1 MTISANYNTKL
12 IKDWIRPLQKSLTIE
27 TENKFINTLGR
38 EKYFNDYLHES
49 LKKLSDLN
57 LPDEY
62 LIIFSEFS
70 KKFNEYNK
78 LDENQR
84 KRLIIDTRKNLYK
97 LGKTLEVESSNNI
110 SNKVILNKPDSSL
123 SFDSDISLIKNV
135 GKVYKNKLNEL
146 GIFHIKDLI
155 NYFPRTYLDY
165 TNRVKIINLKPDN
178 LYTCIG
184 NIKRFY
190 IHKSKKNSNLSIMN
204 FVVSDETSSIKVTKF
219 FLGRRFRSYSF
230 FTSQKSLY
238 TPGTKLAISGKVKL
252 TEYGKTFVDPQ
263 IEILKDNNDNFNFSG
278 KILPLYSL
286 GEALSN
292 MSFIKL
298 MKKVLIY
305 SKQYPEILN
314 KKQLDSLSLLSKR
327 ESLINIHFP
336 PTQEALIESKKRL
349 VFDELFLLQ
358 IKFLLRKRKTK
369 KNLIVQQLPQ
379 KKSLLKEFLNTF
391 PFELTKSQVNVLN
404 EIKKDLSNPVAMSR
418 LLQGDVG
425 SGKTIVAIA
434 SLLIVIEK
442 NLQGAFM
449 VPTEVLAE
457 QHYKNLLKYLNPLL
471 VSVELLTGNTPKK
484 KRKEILSNL
493 KNGLVDILVGTHAL
507 FEDKVIFNSL
517 GMVVIDE
524 QHRFGVTQRN
534 RLLNK
539 GENTNLLSMTATPIP
554 RTLALSIYG
563 DLDVSQITEL
573 PPGRV
578 PITTKIISEDDLNNL
593 FKIVEDELNEG
604 KQAYV
609 ILPLIE
615 DSEKLNL
622 SSAKKTFKHLS
633 EEVFFN
639 KKVGLL
645 HGKLSSQEKNEVIN
659 SFLKNEINILVSTTV
674 IEVGIDVPNATIMII
689 YNSERFGL
697 SQLHQLRGRVGRG
710 STKSFCYLVTSDKNG
725 LENKRLCVLQK
736 SNDGFYIAEKDL
748 ELRGPGQILGYRQ
761 SGLPD
766 FVLDNLPNNKF
777 LIDKAREEAIK
788 IVSYDPDL
796 KENIVLRNILI
807 DNSDN
812 KFIHDFLN

>member
-1 MTISANYNTKL
+1 MTSSGNNIKL

-27 TENKFINTLGR
+27 TEGKYINILGR
-38 EKYFNDYLHES
+38 KKYFNDYLYES
-49 LKKLSDLN
+49 LTRLDNLN
-57 LPDEY
+57 LSEEY
-62 LIIFSEFS
+62 LRIFNEFS
-70 KKFNEYNK
+70 KKYNEYNQ
-78 LDENQR
+78 LDINQR
-84 KRLIIDTRKNLYK
+84 KRLIIDTRKSLYK
-97 LGKTLEVESSNNI
+97 LGKSLEIESSNNI
-110 SNKVILNKPDSSL
+110 SNTVILKKTDSSL
-123 SFDSDISLIKNV
+123 SLDSDISLIKSV

-178 LYTCIG
+178 LYTCIV

-190 IHKSKKNSNLSIMN
+190 IHKSTKNSNLSIMN

-219 FLGRRFRSYSF
+219 LLGRRFRSYSF
-230 FTSQKSLY
+230 FSSQKSLY
-238 TPGTKLAISGKVKL
+238 TTGTKLAISGKVKL

-286 GEALSN
+286 AEALSN
-292 MSFIKL
+292 ISFIKL
-298 MKKVLIY
+298 MKSVLIY
-305 SKQYPEILN
+305 AKQYPEILN
-314 KKQLDSLSLLSKR
+314 QKQLDSLSLLSKG
-327 ESLINIHFP
+327 ESLINIHLP
-336 PTQEALIESKKRL
+336 PTQQALIESKKRL

-358 IKFLLRKRKTK
+358 IKFLLRKRQTNKHVIAK
-369 KNLIVQQLPQ
+369 QLPQ
-379 KKSLLKEFLNTF
+379 KKSLLKDFLNNF

-404 EIKKDLSNPVAMSR
+404 EIKKDLSNPVPMSR

-425 SGKTIVAIA
+425 SGKTIIAIA

-471 VSVELLTGNTPKK
+471 VSVELLTGNTPQKR
-484 KRKEILSNL
+484 RKEILSNL

-517 GMVVIDE
+517 AMVVIDE

-578 PITTKIISEDDLNNL
+578 PITTKIISEDDLTNL
-593 FKIVEDELNEG
+593 FKIVEDEINKG
-604 KQAYV
+604 RQAYV

-615 DSEKLNL
+615 DSEKMNL
-622 SSAKKTFKHLS
+622 SSARKTFKHLS

-639 KKVGLL
+639 NRVGLL
-645 HGKLSSQEKNEVIN
+645 HGKLNSQEKNEVIN

-748 ELRGPGQILGYRQ
+748 ELRGPGQILGYKQ

-777 LIDKAREEAIK
+777 LIEKAREEAIK
-788 IVSYDPDL
+788 VVSNDPDL
-796 KENIVLRNILI
+796 NENIVLRNILI

>member
-1 MTISANYNTKL
+1 MTYSEEYIKL

-27 TENKFINTLGR
+27 TESNFNNILGR
-38 EKYFNDYLHES
+38 QRHFNEYLYESFTKLEKLNLTDEYIKLFNDFSEKYY
-49 LKKLSDLN
+49 K
-57 LPDEY
+57 
-62 LIIFSEFS
+62 
-70 KKFNEYNK
+70 YNK
-78 LDENQR
+78 LDFNQR
-84 KRLIIDTRKNLYK
+84 KRLIIDTRKTLYK
-97 LGKTLEVESSNNI
+97 LVKKIDIIKSSKIYKESFSN
-110 SNKVILNKPDSSL
+110 VIDSSL
-123 SFDSDISLIKNV
+123 SLDSDISLIKNV

-146 GIFHIKDLI
+146 GVFNIKDLI

-178 LYTCIG
+178 LYTCLA

-190 IHKSKKNSNLSIMN
+190 IYKSKKNSNLSIMN
-204 FVVSDETSSIKVTKF
+204 IVVSDETSSIKVTKF

-230 FTSQKSLY
+230 FSSQKSLY

-278 KILPLYSL
+278 RILPLYSL
-286 GEALSN
+286 AEALSN
-292 MSFIKL
+292 ISFIKL

-305 SKQYPEILN
+305 AKQYPDILN
-314 KKQLDSLSLLSKR
+314 QKQLDSLSLLSKG
-327 ESLINIHFP
+327 ESLINIHLP
-336 PTQEALIESKKRL
+336 PTQQALIESKKRL
-349 VFDELFLLQ
+349 VFDELYLLQ
-358 IKFLLRKRKTK
+358 LKFLLRKRKRN
-369 KNLIVQQLPQ
+369 KNIVAKNFPQ

-391 PFELTKSQVNVLN
+391 PFELTNAQVKVLN
-404 EIKKDLSNPVAMSR
+404 EIKKDLSHPLPMSR

-425 SGKTIVAIA
+425 SGKTIIAMA

-471 VSVELLTGNTPKK
+471 VSVELLTGNTTQK

-493 KNGLVDILVGTHAL
+493 NNGLVDILVGTHAL

-539 GENTNLLSMTATPIP
+539 GDNTNLLSMTATPIP

-578 PITTKIISEDDLNNL
+578 PITTKIISEEDLTNL
-593 FKIVEDELNEG
+593 FKIVEAEITKG
-604 KQAYV
+604 RQAYV

-615 DSEKLNL
+615 DSEKMNLN
-622 SSAKKTFKHLS
+622 SAKKTFKHLS
-633 EEVFFN
+633 EEVFFK

-645 HGKLSSQEKNEVIN
+645 HGKLNSQEKNEVIN

-777 LIDKAREEAIK
+777 LIEMAREEAIK
-788 IVSYDPDL
+788 VVSNDPDL

>member
-1 MTISANYNTKL
+1 VTYSEEYIKL

-27 TENKFINTLGR
+27 TENNFTNVLGR
-38 EKYFNDYLHES
+38 QRYFNDYLYES
-49 LKKLSDLN
+49 FKKLEKLN
-57 LPDEY
+57 LTDEY
-62 LIIFSEFS
+62 LKLFNDFSN
-70 KKFNEYNK
+70 KYYEYNK
-78 LDENQR
+78 LNFNQR
-84 KRLIIDTRKNLYK
+84 KRLIIDTRKTLYK
-97 LGKTLEVESSNNI
+97 LVKKIDIIESIKITKESFPN
-110 SNKVILNKPDSSL
+110 VIDSSL
-123 SFDSDISLIKNV
+123 SLDSDISLIKNV

-146 GIFHIKDLI
+146 GVFNIKDLI

-178 LYTCIG
+178 LYTCIA

-190 IHKSKKNSNLSIMN
+190 IYKSKKNINLSIMN
-204 FVVSDETSSIKVTKF
+204 FVVSDETSSIKVSKF
-219 FLGRRFRSYSF
+219 LLGRRFRSYSF
-230 FTSQKSLY
+230 FASQKSLY

-278 KILPLYSL
+278 RILPLYSL
-286 GEALSN
+286 AEALSN

-298 MKKVLIY
+298 IKKVIIY
-305 SKQYPEILN
+305 AKQYPEILN
-314 KKQLDSLSLLSKR
+314 QKQLDSLSLLSKG
-327 ESLINIHFP
+327 ESLINIHLP
-336 PTQEALIESKKRL
+336 PSQQALIESKKRL

-358 IKFLLRKRKTK
+358 IKFLLRKRKTNKNIIAK
-369 KNLIVQQLPQ
+369 KFPQ
-379 KKSLLKEFLNTF
+379 KKSLLKEFLNAF
-391 PFELTKSQVNVLN
+391 PFKLTNSQVKVLN
-404 EIKKDLSNPVAMSR
+404 EIKKDLSNAVPMSR

-425 SGKTIVAIA
+425 SGKTIIAIA

-442 NLQGAFM
+442 NFQGAFM

-471 VSVELLTGNTPKK
+471 VSVELLTGNTTQK

-493 KNGLVDILVGTHAL
+493 NNGLVDILVGTHAL

-539 GENTNLLSMTATPIP
+539 GDNTNLLSMTATPIP

-578 PITTKIISEDDLNNL
+578 PITTKIISEDDLTNL
-593 FKIVEDELNEG
+593 FKTVEDEITKG
-604 KQAYV
+604 RQAYV

-615 DSEKLNL
+615 DSEKMNL

-633 EEVFFN
+633 EEVFFK

-645 HGKLSSQEKNEVIN
+645 HGKLNSQEKNEVIN

-674 IEVGIDVPNATIMII
+674 VEVGIDVPNATIMII

-710 STKSFCYLVTSDKNG
+710 LTKSFCYLVTSDKNG

-777 LIDKAREEAIK
+777 LIEKAREEAIK
-788 IVSYDPDL
+788 VVSNDPDL

>member
-1 MTISANYNTKL
+1 MTYSEEYIKL

-27 TENKFINTLGR
+27 TESNFNNILGR
-38 EKYFNDYLHES
+38 QRHFNEYLYESFTKLEKLNLTDEYIKLFNDFSEKYY
-49 LKKLSDLN
+49 K
-57 LPDEY
+57 
-62 LIIFSEFS
+62 
-70 KKFNEYNK
+70 YNK
-78 LDENQR
+78 LDFNQR
-84 KRLIIDTRKNLYK
+84 KRLIIDTRKTLYK
-97 LGKTLEVESSNNI
+97 LVKKIDIIKSSKI
-110 SNKVILNKPDSSL
+110 YKEGFSNVIDSSL
-123 SFDSDISLIKNV
+123 SLDSDISLIKNV

-146 GIFHIKDLI
+146 GVFNIKDLI

-178 LYTCIG
+178 LYTCLA

-190 IHKSKKNSNLSIMN
+190 IYKSKNNSNLSIMN
-204 FVVSDETSSIKVTKF
+204 IVVSDETSSIKVTKF

-230 FTSQKSLY
+230 FSSQKSLY

-278 KILPLYSL
+278 RILPLYSL
-286 GEALSN
+286 AEALSN
-292 MSFIKL
+292 ISFIKL

-305 SKQYPEILN
+305 AKQYPDILN
-314 KKQLDSLSLLSKR
+314 QKQLDSLSLLSKG
-327 ESLINIHFP
+327 ESLINIHLP
-336 PTQEALIESKKRL
+336 PTQQALIESKKRL

-358 IKFLLRKRKTK
+358 LKFLLRKRKRN
-369 KNLIVQQLPQ
+369 KNIFAKNFPQ

-391 PFELTKSQVNVLN
+391 PFELTNSQVKVLN
-404 EIKKDLSNPVAMSR
+404 EIKKDLSDPLPMSR

-425 SGKTIVAIA
+425 SGKTIIAMA

-471 VSVELLTGNTPKK
+471 VSVELLTGNTTQK

-493 KNGLVDILVGTHAL
+493 NNGLVDILVGTHAL

-539 GENTNLLSMTATPIP
+539 GDNTNLLSMTATPIP

-578 PITTKIISEDDLNNL
+578 PITTKIISEEDLTNL
-593 FKIVEDELNEG
+593 FKIVEAEITKG
-604 KQAYV
+604 RQAYV

-615 DSEKLNL
+615 DSEKMNLN
-622 SSAKKTFKHLS
+622 SAKKTFKHLS
-633 EEVFFN
+633 EEVFFK

-645 HGKLSSQEKNEVIN
+645 HGKLNSQEKNEVIN

-777 LIDKAREEAIK
+777 LIEMAREEAIK
-788 IVSYDPDL
+788 VVSNDPDL

>member
-1 MTISANYNTKL
+1 MTSSKIRNKL

-27 TENKFINTLGR
+27 TENNFINTFGR
-38 EKYFNDYLHES
+38 KKYFNDYLYES
-49 LKKLSDLN
+49 LRNLDNLN
-57 LPDEY
+57 LSNNY
-62 LIIFSEFS
+62 LIIFNEFS
-70 KKFNEYNK
+70 EKYNEYNK
-78 LDENQR
+78 LDVIQR
-84 KRLIIDTRKNLYK
+84 KRLIIDTRKTLYK
-97 LGKTLEVESSNNI
+97 LGKTLEIKNFNNI
-110 SNKVILNKPDSSL
+110 SNAVILKKIDSSL
-123 SFDSDISLIKNV
+123 SLDSDISLIKNV

-146 GIFHIKDLI
+146 GVFNIKDLI
-155 NYFPRTYLDY
+155 DYFPRTYLDY

-178 LYTCIG
+178 LYTCIA

-278 KILPLYSL
+278 RILPLYSL
-286 GEALSN
+286 AEALSN

-305 SKQYPEILN
+305 AKQYPEILN
-314 KKQLDSLSLLSKR
+314 QKQLDSLSLLSKG
-327 ESLINIHFP
+327 ESLINIHLP
-336 PTQEALIESKKRL
+336 SNQKALIESKKRL

-358 IKFLLRKRKTK
+358 IKFLLRKQKTN
-369 KNLIVQQLPQ
+369 KNIIANQYPK
-379 KKSLLKEFLNTF
+379 KKSLLNKFLTNF
-391 PFELTKSQVNVLN
+391 PFELTKSQVRVLS
-404 EIKKDLSNPVAMSR
+404 EIKKDLSDPVPMSR

-425 SGKTIVAIA
+425 SGKTIIAIA

-457 QHYKNLLKYLNPLL
+457 QHYKSLIKYLNPLL
-471 VSVELLTGNTPKK
+471 VSVELLTGNTPQK

-493 KNGLVDILVGTHAL
+493 NNGLVDILVGTHAL
-507 FEDKVIFNSL
+507 FEDKVVFNAL

-539 GENTNLLSMTATPIP
+539 GDNTNLLSMTATPIP

-578 PITTKIISEDDLNNL
+578 PITTKIISEDDLSNL
-593 FKIVEDELNEG
+593 FKIVEDEINKG
-604 KQAYV
+604 RQAYV

-615 DSEKLNL
+615 DSEKINL
-622 SSAKKTFKHLS
+622 SSAKKTFKYLS
-633 EEVFFN
+633 EEVFYKN
-639 KKVGLL
+639 KVGLL
-645 HGKLSSQEKNEVIN
+645 HGKLNSQEKNEVIN

-725 LENKRLCVLQK
+725 LENKRLGVLQK

-748 ELRGPGQILGYRQ
+748 EIRGPGQILGYRQ

-766 FVLDNLPNNKF
+766 FVLENLPNNKY
-777 LIDKAREEAIK
+777 LIEKAREEAIK
-788 IVSYDPDL
+788 VISNDPDL
-796 KENIVLRNILI
+796 KDNIVLKNLLI

>member
-1 MTISANYNTKL
+1 VTSSDNNKF

-27 TENKFINTLGR
+27 TENKYINTLGIK
-38 EKYFNDYLHES
+38 KYFNDYLHES
-49 LKKLSDLN
+49 LTRLDNLN
-57 LPDEY
+57 LSDEY
-62 LIIFSEFS
+62 LRIFSEFS
-70 KKFNEYNK
+70 RKYNEYNK
-78 LDENQR
+78 LDVNQR
-84 KRLIIDTRKNLYK
+84 KRLIIDTRKSLYK
-97 LGKTLEVESSNNI
+97 LGRSLEIESNNI
-110 SNKVILNKPDSSL
+110 SHVVLLNKTDSRLSL
-123 SFDSDISLIKNV
+123 DSDISLIKNV

-146 GIFHIKDLI
+146 GIFNIKDLI

-165 TNRVKIINLKPDN
+165 TNRVKIINLRPDN
-178 LYTCIG
+178 LYTCIA

-190 IHKSKKNSNLSIMN
+190 IHKSTKNSNLSIMN

-219 FLGRRFRSYSF
+219 FFGRRFRSYSF
-230 FTSQKSLY
+230 FASQKSLY
-238 TPGTKLAISGKVKL
+238 TPGTKLAISGKVKS
-252 TEYGKTFVDPQ
+252 TDYGKTFVDPQ

-286 GEALSN
+286 AEALPN

-305 SKQYPEILN
+305 AKQYPEILN
-314 KKQLDSLSLLSKR
+314 QKQRDSLSLMSKG
-327 ESLINIHFP
+327 ESLINIHLP
-336 PTQEALIESKKRL
+336 STQQALIDSKKRL

-358 IKFLLRKRKTK
+358 IKFLLRKKK
-369 KNLIVQQLPQ
+369 INKNLIAKQLPQ

-391 PFELTKSQVNVLN
+391 PFKLTKSQVNVLD
-404 EIKKDLSNPVAMSR
+404 EIKNDLSNPTPMAR

-425 SGKTIVAIA
+425 SGKTIIAMA
-434 SLLIVIEK
+434 SLLIVVEK
-442 NLQGAFM
+442 NLQGALM

-471 VSVELLTGNTPKK
+471 VSVELLTGNTPQK
-484 KRKEILSNL
+484 KRKEIISNL
-493 KNGLVDILVGTHAL
+493 KNGLIDILVGTHAI
-507 FEDKVIFNSL
+507 FEDKVIFSSL

-524 QHRFGVTQRN
+524 QHRFGVNQRN

-539 GENTNLLSMTATPIP
+539 GDNTNLLSMTATPIP

-578 PITTKIISEDDLNNL
+578 PITTKIVSEDDLNSL
-593 FKIVEDELNEG
+593 FKIIDDQVTSG
-604 KQAYV
+604 RQAYV

-615 DSEKLNL
+615 DSEKMNL
-622 SSAKKTFKHLS
+622 SSAKKTFEYLS
-633 EEVFFN
+633 EEVFYD

-645 HGKLSSQEKNEVIN
+645 HGKLNTQEKNEVIN

-710 STKSFCYLVTSDKNG
+710 STKSFCYLLTSDKNG

-766 FVLDNLPNNKF
+766 FVLENLPNNKF
-777 LIDKAREEAIK
+777 LIEKAREEAIEV
-788 IVSYDPDL
+788 VSNDPDL
-796 KENIVLRNILI
+796 KSNIVLRNMLI